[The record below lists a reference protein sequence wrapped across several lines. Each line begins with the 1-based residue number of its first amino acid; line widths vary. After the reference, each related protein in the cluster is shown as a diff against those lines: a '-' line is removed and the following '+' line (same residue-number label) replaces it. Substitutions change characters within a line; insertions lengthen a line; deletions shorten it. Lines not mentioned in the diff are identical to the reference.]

1 MSLGEQPLHE
11 EDPEG
16 GRGLQHPGRGG
27 GLPGETPFG
36 LHQVNTEK
44 IVIDLFAILTPY
56 LYVMN
61 DISICQTE
69 SKTQFIRLSIFNW
82 RRDFDVK

>member
-27 GLPGETPFG
+27 GLPGETPLS
-36 LHQVNTEK
+36 LHQVNIERML
-44 IVIDLFAILTPY
+44 IYFR
-56 LYVMN
+56 
-61 DISICQTE
+61 
-69 SKTQFIRLSIFNW
+69 F
-82 RRDFDVK
+82 